1 MVLKKYLE
9 LFFFLLC
16 TCIIF
21 QTARCN
27 TEDDE
32 MGRASS
38 SHSNLTQHAWTR
50 QQLAG
55 KAASRFTE
63 PTYAISRSREHFRGG
78 KTWKGPTA
86 EVTLRC
92 SALKTWFSPSFSLF
106 SYPSF
111 SRRCTINMLSYE
123 HFNERRNDC
132 GVANLSRVLLSNVPD
147 GGGTSS

>member
-1 MVLKKYLE
+1 MSCFYFWKKKTYQVI
-9 LFFFLLC
+9 FFLSRN
-16 TCIIF
+16 CIVS

-63 PTYAISRSREHFRGG
+63 PTYVISRSREHFHGG
-78 KTWKGPTA
+78 KMWKGSTA
-86 EVTLRC
+86 EVTLHC
-92 SALKTWFSPSFSLF
+92 SALKTSLSFYLSLFLSSVYHQHTILRAFQRAMKWLRSGQLKSSPSLEC
-106 SYPSF
+106 PW
-111 SRRCTINMLSYE
+111 R
-123 HFNERRNDC
+123 RRNE
-132 GVANLSRVLLSNVPD
+132 
-147 GGGTSS
+147 

>member
-1 MVLKKYLE
+1 M
-9 LFFFLLC
+9 FFLLRS
-16 TCIIF
+16 CIAS

-27 TEDDE
+27 SEDDE

-63 PTYAISRSREHFRGG
+63 PTYAISRSREHFREG

-92 SALKTWFSPSFSLF
+92 SALKTSAPPSPLCLTL
-106 SYPSF
+106 SF
-111 SRRCTINMLSYE
+111 SRRSFCIINMLSYE
-123 HFNERRNDC
+123 HFNEQRNDC

-147 GGGTSS
+147 GDGTSS